1 MTQNLLTIND
11 AELEQD
17 EEETPFTQEQY
28 RRRSELQC
36 NYMKI
41 LEEEEELYWYKR
53 SHETWFLEGDKFTEY
68 FHRIAN
74 RKKRKNTIFS
84 LQDKNCLVEGD
95 KDLISLATRYYKDLF
110 GPAVNHSIPLNPD
123 L

>member
-1 MTQNLLTIND
+1 VTQNLLTIND

-53 SHETWFLEGDKFTEY
+53 SHETWFLEGDKFT
-68 FHRIAN
+68 
-74 RKKRKNTIFS
+74 
-84 LQDKNCLVEGD
+84 
-95 KDLISLATRYYKDLF
+95 
-110 GPAVNHSIPLNPD
+110 
-123 L
+123 